1 MKQKKSAAPPSK
13 TWKISD
19 ILGFEVFDRT
29 GEMLGVLADVIST
42 GSNDV
47 WVVRYCGEEIL
58 IPALKNIVKEVNSL
72 RKKIF
77 VALPAGYADIYAAA
91 KPADGLPE
99 YNGYFVYE
107 D

>member
-1 MKQKKSAAPPSK
+1 MDSKKRDLK
-13 TWKISD
+13 WKVSD
-19 ILGFEVFDRT
+19 ILGFEVFNQNGKR
-29 GEMLGVLADVIST
+29 LGILSDIILT

-47 WVVRYCGEEIL
+47 WVVKYYNEEVL
-58 IPALKNIVKEVNSL
+58 IPALKNIVKEVNVI

-77 VALPAGYADIYAAA
+77 VILPKEYEYIYSQVKLAD
-91 KPADGLPE
+91 DVLE

>member
-1 MKQKKSAAPPSK
+1 MESKKSNLK
-13 TWKISD
+13 WKVSD
-19 ILGFEVFDRT
+19 VLGFEVFNQDGKR
-29 GEMLGVLADVIST
+29 LGVLSDIILT

-47 WVVRYCGEEIL
+47 WVVKHYNAEVL
-58 IPALKNIVKEVNSL
+58 IPALKNIVKEVNVI

-77 VALPAGYADIYAAA
+77 VALPKEYEDIYGQV
-91 KPADGLPE
+91 KSADGVLE

>member
-1 MKQKKSAAPPSK
+1 MESKKSDLK
-13 TWKISD
+13 WKVSD
-19 ILGFEVFDRT
+19 ILGFEVFNQNGKR
-29 GEMLGVLADVIST
+29 LGILSDIILT

-47 WVVRYCGEEIL
+47 WVVKYYNEEVL
-58 IPALKNIVKEVNSL
+58 IPALKNIVKEVNVI

-77 VALPAGYADIYAAA
+77 VVLPKEYEDIYGQV
-91 KPADGLPE
+91 KSADDVLE